1 MKLIDCQDLLSS
13 HPKKLP
19 PEDDDRQQVRFDVKE
34 LIHGGYTLPTGIL
47 TAMVATAFHY
57 ATAPFLATELAV
69 V

>member
-1 MKLIDCQDLLSS
+1 MKLIGCQDLLSS

-34 LIHGGYTLPTGIL
+34 LIHGEYTPPTGIL
-47 TAMVATAFHY
+47 TAMVAAASHY
-57 ATAPFLATELAV
+57 ATAPFFATELAV